1 MKKPGVREIKRNFG
15 VNMPKLKSKV
25 VEGDKFFYSV
35 SFDIDDFIG
44 DGVWWLEIYD
54 SHRNKIYDKPLAS
67 SMGKSDMYRIE
78 DIIKQEFLTYR

>member
-1 MKKPGVREIKRNFG
+1 
-15 VNMPKLKSKV
+15 MPKLKSKV
-25 VEGDKFFYSV
+25 VEGDKFFYYV